1 MACQKPVL
9 STPLKGTKE
18 LLPSKDYGIIYSE
31 LSDFHQAITDLLT
44 NTDELF
50 ELSKNGHTYSRENHD
65 WAILSS
71 RLIAKFE
78 KLISK

>member
-18 LLPSKDYGIIYSE
+18 LLPSKDYGITYSE
-31 LSDFHQAITDLLT
+31 LSDFHQTITDLLSNT
-44 NTDELF
+44 NQLSELA
-50 ELSKNGHTYSRENHD
+50 KKGHTYVYENHD
-65 WAILSS
+65 WAVLSS
-71 RLIAKFE
+71 TLISKFE